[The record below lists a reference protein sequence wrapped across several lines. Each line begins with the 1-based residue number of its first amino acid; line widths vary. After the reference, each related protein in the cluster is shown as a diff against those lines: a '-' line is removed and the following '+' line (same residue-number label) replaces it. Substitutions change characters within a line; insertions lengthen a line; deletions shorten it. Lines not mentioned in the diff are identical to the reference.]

1 MIPTVTTTYMALTGS
16 ELLAQVEIL
25 GEGEIS
31 EPELAAAT
39 GYITAEGKPKI
50 AALRSNLL
58 EAYGLKVVKAPKSG
72 RALSYE
78 GTVQKNGNAIL
89 SGGYT
94 SQLGLAPGD
103 KFAVEVDLEEGLV
116 AISKL

>member
-1 MIPTVTTTYMALTGS
+1 MALTGS
-16 ELLAQVEIL
+16 ELLAKVKSL
-25 GEGEIS
+25 GEVSETDVAIACGYVTGED
-31 EPELAAAT
+31 
-39 GYITAEGKPKI
+39 KPKI
-50 AALRSNLL
+50 SAFRSACL
-58 EAYGLKVVKAPKSG
+58 EAYGLKVIKAPKAG

-78 GTVQKNGNAIL
+78 GTIQKNGNAIL

>member
-16 ELLAQVEIL
+16 ELLAQVKIL
-25 GEGEIS
+25 GEVS

-39 GYITAEGKPKI
+39 GYVTAEGKPKI
-50 AALRSNLL
+50 AALRSGLL

-78 GTVQKNGNAIL
+78 GTIQKNGNAIL

-103 KFAVEVDLEEGLV
+103 KFAVEVDAEEGIV
-116 AISKL
+116 EISKL

>member
-16 ELLAQVEIL
+16 ELLAQVKIL
-25 GEGEIS
+25 GEIS
-31 EPELAAAT
+31 EPELATAT

-78 GTVQKNGNAIL
+78 GTIQKNGNAIL

-94 SQLGLAPGD
+94 AQLGLAPGD

>member
-1 MIPTVTTTYMALTGS
+1 MYDASGLNTYMALTGP
-16 ELLAQVEIL
+16 ELLAKVNAL
-25 GEGEIS
+25 GEV
-31 EPELAAAT
+31 PEVDLAIEA
-39 GYITAEGKPKI
+39 GYVTAEGKPKI
-50 AALRSNLL
+50 AAFRSACL
-58 EAYGLKVVKAPKSG
+58 EAYGLKVIKAPKSG

-78 GTVQKNGNAIL
+78 GTIQKNGNAIL

-103 KFAVEVDLEEGLV
+103 KFAIEIDAEEGIV

>member
-16 ELLAQVEIL
+16 ELLAQVKIL
-25 GEGEIS
+25 GEIS

-39 GYITAEGKPKI
+39 GYVTAEGKPKI
-50 AALRSNLL
+50 AALRSGLL

-78 GTVQKNGNAIL
+78 GTIQKNGNAIL

-103 KFAVEVDLEEGLV
+103 KFKVEVDTENGMV
-116 AISKL
+116 SIYKPS

>member
-1 MIPTVTTTYMALTGS
+1 MISMVSNTYMALTGS
-16 ELLAQVEIL
+16 ELLAQVKIL
-25 GEGEIS
+25 GEVS

-39 GYITAEGKPKI
+39 GYVTAEGKPKI
-50 AALRSNLL
+50 AALRSGLL

-78 GTVQKNGNAIL
+78 GTIQKNGNAIL

-94 SQLGLAPGD
+94 SQIGLAAGD
-103 KFAVEVDLEEGLV
+103 KFAVEVDAEEGIV